1 MSTAPPILHLSHLS
15 LSYGGKALLEDASL
29 SLGRGDRVSLV
40 GRNGSGKST
49 LLKIAAGQIEPD
61 AGDVFVQP
69 GCVVRYLA
77 QSPEFDGARTI
88 SDIVLQDIFDNDDR
102 QKAHQLMA
110 DLNLTGSALIGT
122 LSGGEL
128 RRVALAQAMA
138 CQPDVLLLDEPTNH
152 LDLPSIEWLEQALRT
167 LPAAMVLVSHDRR
180 FLSNMARQTIWLDR
194 GHTHD
199 TGRPFNEFEAWRD
212 KFLDEEATAQARLSQ
227 KISRE
232 EDWLRYGV
240 TARRKRNVRRVR
252 DLVALRQQRTDQS
265 TTQALTGLNVR
276 EADASGKLVVKFDQ
290 VSFSYDGRP
299 IVDNLS
305 FTFNRGDR
313 IGIIGPNGSGKTTLL
328 KLILGDLQPTQ
339 GRIRIGKRLEKL
351 VLDQARSGIKKD
363 WTIKDALT
371 DGSGDLV
378 HIGEETVHVIGYMK
392 AFLFHPIQ
400 MRTPAHI
407 LSGGEL
413 ARLLL
418 ARGLRHPSN
427 FLVMDEPTNDL
438 DLETLDLMQEML
450 SDYQGTILLVSH
462 DRDFLDRS
470 VTHVLVAD
478 GDGHWTVHAGGYS
491 EMVASAA
498 AQKSQRR
505 GKAAPSTK
513 PKGDSPKASDDP
525 SADVSAPRRDR
536 LSYIQKYKLEH
547 LPQEIERFTHDI
559 AQIEQKMADPEFF
572 MRDPDGFAQAANQ
585 LSVLKSE
592 REQIENEWLELELI
606 REELDS

>member
-1 MSTAPPILHLSHLS
+1 MSAAPPILHLSHIS
-15 LSYGGKALLEDASL
+15 LSFGGKALLEDASL

-49 LLKIAAGQIEPD
+49 LLKIAAGQIDPD
-61 AGDVFVQP
+61 AGDVFIQP

-152 LDLPSIEWLEQALRT
+152 LDLPSIEWLEQALRS
-167 LPAAMVLVSHDRR
+167 LPAAMILVSHDRR

-227 KISRE
+227 KIARE

-328 KLILGDLQPTQ
+328 KLILGDLQPNQ

-392 AFLFHPIQ
+392 AFLFHPI
-400 MRTPAHI
+400 
-407 LSGGEL
+407 
-413 ARLLL
+413 
-418 ARGLRHPSN
+418 
-427 FLVMDEPTNDL
+427 
-438 DLETLDLMQEML
+438 
-450 SDYQGTILLVSH
+450 
-462 DRDFLDRS
+462 
-470 VTHVLVAD
+470 
-478 GDGHWTVHAGGYS
+478 
-491 EMVASAA
+491 
-498 AQKSQRR
+498 
-505 GKAAPSTK
+505 
-513 PKGDSPKASDDP
+513 
-525 SADVSAPRRDR
+525 
-536 LSYIQKYKLEH
+536 
-547 LPQEIERFTHDI
+547 
-559 AQIEQKMADPEFF
+559 
-572 MRDPDGFAQAANQ
+572 
-585 LSVLKSE
+585 
-592 REQIENEWLELELI
+592 
-606 REELDS
+606 